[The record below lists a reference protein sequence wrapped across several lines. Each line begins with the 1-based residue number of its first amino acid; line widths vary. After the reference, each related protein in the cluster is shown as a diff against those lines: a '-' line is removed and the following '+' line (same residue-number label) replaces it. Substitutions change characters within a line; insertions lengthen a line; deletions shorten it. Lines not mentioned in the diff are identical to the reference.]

1 MDTKVISSFSS
12 FKVLPLYNI
21 FIFLLGNLF
30 KYNRKSMKTK
40 LTPMKRLLVQNELT
54 KTFQFLLVIPKL
66 YKIN

>member
-21 FIFLLGNLF
+21 FILLLGNLF

-54 KTFQFLLVIPKL
+54 KTFQFFSEWF
-66 YKIN
+66 